1 VRYVFYTVVSL
12 AAGISLTAIASAV
25 LPTTAALSRRAL
37 IVIGVAAAV
46 VGFAIALGPGL
57 LFGIIATAVAALLFV
72 FLYDRFGPK

>member
-25 LPTTAALSRRAL
+25 LPTTAALSIVTL
-37 IVIGVAAAV
+37 VVIGVAAAV

-57 LFGIIATAVAALLFV
+57 LFGIIATALAAFLFV
-72 FLYDRFGPK
+72 FLYDRFRPK